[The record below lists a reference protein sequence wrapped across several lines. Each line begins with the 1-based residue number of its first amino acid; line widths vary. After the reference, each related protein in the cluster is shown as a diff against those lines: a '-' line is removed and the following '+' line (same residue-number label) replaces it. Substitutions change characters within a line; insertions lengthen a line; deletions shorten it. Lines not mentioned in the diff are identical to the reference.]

1 MRSDPAT
8 IHRHDPVNFQMEDLQ
23 VEEFRP
29 LKRRRKTASAL
40 KVKSRQMRHT
50 IKISSPEESEMTSS
64 LLCRESKF
72 GGR

>member
-40 KVKSRQMRHT
+40 QKKARQIQSTRHT
-50 IKISSPEESEMTSS
+50 IGPEETEMTCS